1 MSEHL
6 ERIEDVLTYD
16 WLKRASEP
24 PLIPLTILIQA
35 RYKNKHITWCRA
47 QFTDYQLFTS
57 RVKIVANGY
66 VQSLQP

>member
-1 MSEHL
+1 MGAVSSLSLPTIGSSERVSL
-6 ERIEDVLTYD
+6 
-16 WLKRASEP
+16 
-24 PLIPLTILIQA
+24 LIPLTILIQA